1 MFLLE
6 MKKTKIK
13 FITPIFNDWENLEK
27 VIKKIKL
34 IYEKLEYEV
43 ELIVIND
50 CSTTLLNK
58 SLNCSPLKITII
70 NLNKN
75 SGSQKAIAIGIKYID
90 EKQIDCDYV
99 VVMDSDGEDKPEDT
113 LKLIEASSLEKKII
127 FAKRKKRN
135 ENFFFKFFYFIYKI
149 SFKLLTG
156 ETIDFGN
163 FSCIPSNFIKKVV
176 LLDDLDLHFAVSIV
190 KSKLEYKKINCD
202 KGFREFGTTKL
213 RFHKHLLHG
222 LISLS
227 IFSEVIAVNI
237 FFSSILG
244 MLFTVFLSLTV
255 VISKIFFS
263 FTLLGWTSIILVSL
277 LILFIIL
284 FLLCIF
290 SLIILLNKNNYNKNI
305 SKNLIKSVES
315 Q

>member
-1 MFLLE
+1 M
-6 MKKTKIK
+6 KTKIK
-13 FITPIFNDWENLEK
+13 IITPTFNDWENLGK
-27 VIKKIKL
+27 IIKKIKQ
-34 IYEKLEYEV
+34 IYEKLEYEI
-43 ELIVIND
+43 ELIVVND
-50 CSTTLLNK
+50 CSTLALKK
-58 SLNCSPLKITII
+58 SLSCSPLKITII
-70 NLNKN
+70 NLKKN
-75 SGSQKAIAIGIKYID
+75 LGSQKAISIGLKYVD
-90 EKQIDCDYV
+90 DNRTDCDYV
-99 VVMDSDGEDKPEDT
+99 VVMDSDGEDKPDDT
-113 LKLIEASSLEKKII
+113 LQLIEASSLEKKII

-190 KSKLEYKKINCD
+190 KSKIEYKKINCD
-202 KGFREFGTTKL
+202 KGLREFGTTKL

-244 MLFTVFLSLTV
+244 MLATILMSATVL
-255 VISKIFFS
+255 ISKIFFS
-263 FTLLGWTSIILVSL
+263 FVLLGWTSIILVSL

-284 FLLCIF
+284 LLLCIF

-305 SKNLIKSVES
+305 SQNLIESVENL
-315 Q
+315 